1 MAESSASSPSRS
13 RDFLLTVP
21 RQTCTTASQ
30 LQQIFVDIHAL
41 SAVFQLEKGG
51 KTGYEHWQI
60 FLRFKN
66 QKRFATLKGQLTKKG
81 LKTAHIESRKGTVE
95 QAIKYCSKAETRL
108 DGPYFFG
115 DKIDTDT
122 KKGERTDLQKLRDKV
137 LIDGLSFDEIML
149 EDKTGSAARY
159 TAYLRSLI
167 RARDKRKTAE
177 FRHLSVM
184 YLYGPAGVGKSRWA
198 LENNADKS
206 CYRVSDYSH
215 PFDAYDGEDV
225 LILDEFD
232 GSMSLTLLLNILDG
246 YSMELPAR
254 YENKY
259 ARYTSVVIIS
269 NRRLGD
275 LYTYLIED
283 SPERLRAL
291 YRRIGRYSYM
301 DNNQT
306 IIDKRLPTIDSTHR
320 YIVDPYTVDEIF

>member
-1 MAESSASSPSRS
+1 MAENSQSSPSRS
-13 RDFLLTVP
+13 RDFLLTIP
-21 RQTCTTASQ
+21 RQDAPTASH
-30 LQQIFVDIHAL
+30 LQQIFTEVSVL
-41 SAVFQLEKGG
+41 SAVFQLEKGEN
-51 KTGYEHWQI
+51 TGYEHWQV

-66 QKRFATLKGQLTKKG
+66 QKRFTTLKSQLAKKG

-95 QAIKYCSKAETRL
+95 QAIKYCSKPETRL

-149 EDKTGSAARY
+149 EDETGSAARY
-159 TAYLRSLI
+159 VQYLRSLI
-167 RARDKRKTAE
+167 RARDKRKTAS

-198 LENNADKS
+198 LENNSDKS

-215 PFDAYDGEDV
+215 PFDAYDGEEV
-225 LILDEFD
+225 LVLDEFD
-232 GSMSLTLLLNILDG
+232 GSMPLTLLLNVLDG
-246 YSMELPAR
+246 YCMELPAR

-259 ARYTSVVIIS
+259 AKYTSVILIS

-291 YRRIGRYSYM
+291 YRRIGRYAYM
-301 DNNQT
+301 DNSHT
-306 IIDKRLPTIDSTHR
+306 LIDKQLPTIDRTHH
-320 YIVDPYTVDEIF
+320 YIVDPYTADEIF

>member
-1 MAESSASSPSRS
+1 MAENQRSGMSRS

-21 RQTCTTASQ
+21 RQDAPSASA
-30 LQQIFVDIHAL
+30 LQQIFTEISVL

-95 QAIKYCSKAETRL
+95 QAIKYCSKPETRL

-137 LIDGLSFDEIML
+137 LIDGLSFDEILM
-149 EDKTGSAARY
+149 EDESGSAARY
-159 TAYLRSLI
+159 TQYLRSLI
-167 RARDKRKTAE
+167 RARDKRKTAS
-177 FRHLSVM
+177 FRRLSVM

-198 LENNADKS
+198 LENNADKTV
-206 CYRVSDYSH
+206 YRVSDYSH
-215 PFDAYDGEDV
+215 PFDAYDGEEV

-232 GSMSLTLLLNILDG
+232 GSMPFTLLLNVLDG

-291 YRRIGRYSYM
+291 YRRIGRYAFM
-301 DNNQT
+301 DSSQK
-306 IIDKRLPTIDSTHR
+306 IIDKQLPTIDSTHK
-320 YIVDPYTVDEIF
+320 YIVDAYTADEIF

>member
-1 MAESSASSPSRS
+1 MAENQRSSVPRS

-21 RQTCTTASQ
+21 RQACETASQ
-30 LQQIFVDIHAL
+30 LQQIFTDISVL
-41 SAVFQLEKGG
+41 SAVFQLEKGE
-51 KTGYEHWQI
+51 KTDYEHWQI

-66 QKRFATLKGQLTKKG
+66 QKRFSTLKSQLTKSG
-81 LKTAHIESRKGTVE
+81 LKSAHIESRKGTVE

-137 LIDGLSFDEIML
+137 LIEGLSFDEIL
-149 EDKTGSAARY
+149 VEDETGSAARY
-159 TAYLRSLI
+159 TQYLRALI
-167 RARDKRKTAE
+167 RARDKRKTAS
-177 FRHLSVM
+177 FRRLSVM

-232 GSMSLTLLLNILDG
+232 GSMPLTLLLNILDG

-269 NRRLGD
+269 NKRLGD

-291 YRRIGRYSYM
+291 YRRIGRYAFM
-301 DNNQT
+301 DSSQAL
-306 IIDKRLPTIDSTHR
+306 IDKPLPTIDSTHR
-320 YIVDPYTVDEIF
+320 YIVDPYTVHEIF

>member
-1 MAESSASSPSRS
+1 MAENQASSPSRS

-21 RQTCTTASQ
+21 RQDAPDAST
-30 LQQIFVDIHAL
+30 LQQIFADIHVL
-41 SAVFQLEKGG
+41 SAVFQLEKGEN
-51 KTGYEHWQI
+51 TGYEHWQVFI
-60 FLRFKN
+60 RFKN
-66 QKRFATLKGQLTKKG
+66 QKRFTTLKSQLTKNG

-95 QAIKYCSKAETRL
+95 QAIKYCSKPETRL

-137 LIDGLSFDEIML
+137 LIEGMSFDEIML
-149 EDKTGSAARY
+149 EDESGSAARY
-159 TAYLRSLI
+159 TQYLRSLI
-167 RARDKRKTAE
+167 RARDKRRTAS

-198 LENNADKS
+198 LENNSDKS
-206 CYRVSDYSH
+206 VYRVSDYSH
-215 PFDAYDGEDV
+215 PFDAYDGEQV

-232 GSMSLTLLLNILDG
+232 GSMPFTLLLNVLDG

-259 ARYTSVVIIS
+259 AKYTSVVIIS

-291 YRRIGRYSYM
+291 YRRIDRYAFM
-301 DNNQT
+301 DSSQS
-306 IIDKRLPTIDSTHR
+306 IIDKSLPTIDNTHH

>member
-1 MAESSASSPSRS
+1 MVENSPSQPSRS
-13 RDFLLTVP
+13 RDFLLTIP
-21 RQTCTTASQ
+21 GQDAPTASQ
-30 LQQIFVDIHAL
+30 LQQIFTDIHVL

-51 KTGYEHWQI
+51 NTGYEHWQV

-66 QKRFATLKGQLTKKG
+66 QKRFSTLKAQLTKNG

-95 QAIKYCSKAETRL
+95 QAIKYCSKVETRL

-115 DKIDTDT
+115 DKIDKDT

-137 LIDGLSFDEIML
+137 LIDGLSFDEILM
-149 EDKTGSAARY
+149 EDESGSAARY
-159 TAYLRSLI
+159 TQYLRSLI

-198 LENNADKS
+198 LENNVDKS

-215 PFDAYDGEDV
+215 PFDAYDGENV

-232 GSMSLTLLLNILDG
+232 GSMPLTLLLNILDG
-246 YSMELPAR
+246 YCMELPAR
-254 YENKY
+254 YENRY
-259 ARYTSVVIIS
+259 AKYTSVIIIS
-269 NRRLGD
+269 NKRLGD

-283 SPERLRAL
+283 SSERLRAL
-291 YRRIGRYSYM
+291 YRRIDRYAYM
-301 DNNQT
+301 DSTQS
-306 IIDKRLPTIDSTHR
+306 IIDKSLPTIDNTHH
-320 YIVDPYTVDEIF
+320 YIVDPYTADEIF

>member
-21 RQTCTTASQ
+21 RQDAPTASQ
-30 LQQIFVDIHAL
+30 LQQIFTDISVL
-41 SAVFQLEKGG
+41 SAVFQLEKGEN
-51 KTGYEHWQI
+51 TGYEHWQV

-66 QKRFATLKGQLTKKG
+66 QKRFSTLKSQLTKNG

-95 QAIKYCSKAETRL
+95 QAIKYCSKPETRL

-137 LIDGLSFDEIML
+137 LIEGMSFDEIML
-149 EDKTGSAARY
+149 EDESGSAARY
-159 TAYLRSLI
+159 TQYLRSLI
-167 RARDKRKTAE
+167 RARDKRRTAS

-198 LENNADKS
+198 LENNSDKS
-206 CYRVSDYSH
+206 VYRVSDYSH
-215 PFDAYDGEDV
+215 PFDAYDGEQV

-232 GSMSLTLLLNILDG
+232 GSMPFTLLLNVLDG

-259 ARYTSVVIIS
+259 AKYTSVVIIS

-291 YRRIGRYSYM
+291 YRRVDRYAFM
-301 DNNQT
+301 DSSQS
-306 IIDKRLPTIDSTHR
+306 IIDKSLPTIDNTHH

>member
-1 MAESSASSPSRS
+1 MAENQRSGMSRS

-21 RQTCTTASQ
+21 RQSAPSASA
-30 LQQIFVDIHAL
+30 LQQIFTEISVL
-41 SAVFQLEKGG
+41 SAVFQLEKGE
-51 KTGYEHWQI
+51 KTDYEHWQI

-66 QKRFATLKGQLTKKG
+66 QKRFSTLKSQLTKNG

-137 LIDGLSFDEIML
+137 LIEGLSFDEILM
-149 EDKTGSAARY
+149 EDETGSAARY
-159 TAYLRSLI
+159 VQYLRSLI
-167 RARDKRKTAE
+167 RARDKRKTAS
-177 FRHLSVM
+177 FRRLSVM

-198 LENNADKS
+198 LENNVDKS
-206 CYRVSDYSH
+206 VYRVSDYSH

-291 YRRIGRYSYM
+291 YRRIDRYAFM
-301 DNNQT
+301 DSSQS
-306 IIDKRLPTIDSTHR
+306 IIDKSLPTIDNTHH

>member
-1 MAESSASSPSRS
+1 MAKNQRSDTSRS

-21 RQTCTTASQ
+21 RQDAPTASQ
-30 LQQIFVDIHAL
+30 LQQIFTDIHVL
-41 SAVFQLEKGG
+41 SAVFQLEKGK
-51 KTGYEHWQI
+51 KTDYEHWQVFI
-60 FLRFKN
+60 RFKN
-66 QKRFATLKGQLTKKG
+66 QKRFSTLKSQLTKSG
-81 LKTAHIESRKGTVE
+81 LKSAHIESRKGTVE
-95 QAIKYCSKAETRL
+95 QAIKYCSKPETRL

-137 LIDGLSFDEIML
+137 LIDGLNFDQILM
-149 EDKTGSAARY
+149 EDESGSAARY

-198 LENNADKS
+198 LENNKNNS
-206 CYRVSDYSH
+206 VYRVSDYSH
-215 PFDAYDGEDV
+215 PFDAYDGEEV
-225 LILDEFD
+225 LVLDEFD
-232 GSMSLTLLLNILDG
+232 GSMPLTLLLNILDG
-246 YSMELPAR
+246 YCMELPAR

-259 ARYTSVVIIS
+259 AKYTSVVIIS
-269 NRRLGD
+269 NKRLGD

-301 DNNQT
+301 DSSQAL
-306 IIDKRLPTIDSTHR
+306 IDKPLPTIDSTHR
-320 YIVDPYTVDEIF
+320 YIVDPYTAAEIF